1 MNLTI
6 DIGNSTTKIALFR
19 NNEIILSDNYDKLTE
34 KHIMELYNSYKF
46 NNVILSSV
54 VQNKLQIYKLNLPLD
69 NVIELSH
76 KTPLPIIN
84 LYKSPETLGN
94 DRLAAVVG
102 ANNIFPEN
110 TVLVIDVGTAITYDI
125 ITDNAE
131 YLGGNISPGQDMR
144 FRALNKYTYNL
155 PLLEGYDEFPEFGDT
170 TESAIISGVQKGIIY
185 EIKSY
190 INETAGLYKNL
201 KVLVTGGNINFF
213 DKMSKKTIFVEPN
226 LVLIGLNNILEYNV
240 KKT

>member
-19 NNEIILSDNYDKLTE
+19 NNEIVLSNNFEELSD
-34 KHIMELYNSYKF
+34 KHLLELYNSYKF

-54 VQNKLQIYKLNLPLD
+54 IQNNLHINKLNLPLD
-69 NVIELSH
+69 NFIELSY
-76 KTPLPIIN
+76 KIPLPIIN

-94 DRLAAVVG
+94 DRIAAVVG
-102 ANNIFPEN
+102 ANNIFPNN
-110 TVLVIDVGTAITYDI
+110 TVLVIDIGTAITYDI

-131 YLGGNISPGQDMR
+131 YLGGNISPGPDMR
-144 FRALNKYTYNL
+144 FRALNEYTYNL
-155 PLLEGYDEFPEFGDT
+155 PLLEGYGEFPEFGDT
-170 TESAIISGVQKGIIY
+170 TENAIISGVQKGIIY
-185 EIKSY
+185 EIESY
-190 INETAGLYKNL
+190 ITETAGLYKNL
-201 KVLVTGGNINFF
+201 KVLLTGGNINFF
-213 DKMSKKTIFVEPN
+213 DKMSKRTIFVEPN